1 MLMGMREPKN
11 PAAIAVVRLMP
22 KVKKIKLAVKR
33 NEDRRMRFEIGKVI
47 LGKTREL
54 MRRINNAAR
63 ARRKKRIVG
72 GLK

>member
-1 MLMGMREPKN
+1 MGMREPKN

-47 LGKTREL
+47 L
-54 MRRINNAAR
+54 
-63 ARRKKRIVG
+63 
-72 GLK
+72 